1 MSLAAFRGLA
11 GAMFAFA
18 MVAGLGILMRPLLPI
33 DETRYL
39 AVAWEMRQSGNWIVP
54 HLNGALYAQKPPLLF
69 WLIDLEWALFG
80 VSETGARLVGPLAGV
95 AGLFLTGRLAGRLWP
110 DDPALSGRAAWML
123 AGFSTWALYAGLTM
137 FDALLGVAVLVGMS
151 ALVADRDGRFGWIG
165 LGAALAFGVLAKGP
179 VILVYLLPAAL
190 AMPFLRPERWT
201 VSLRRIG
208 LGLLLALGLVGLWLV
223 PALVLGGAE
232 YREAVLWTQSAGRVA
247 NAFDHARPF
256 WFFAALLPLLLW
268 PWLWSR
274 QVWQG
279 LIFARWRDDFGLG
292 LAAVWALG
300 TLGLFS
306 LIASKQ
312 LHYMVPAFPAVA
324 LILARATPVDAL
336 RAPAAAL
343 LPAVLG
349 FGLIALGLGW
359 QPDARSRGR
368 CRSAVGAL
376 GERAVAA
383 RRCRCCAA
391 TARRRSRGADGAR
404 AGCRHQSG
412 VPARDAGP
420 GLFLRA
426 DGRGDCTLRCGRHR
440 SGRRALCRSVQL
452 RCAADPSSDRTGRSR
467 CCAGLAGR
475 GSGTGCALPDGP
487 CLPGGCAR
495 KDHFLAWQ
503 RLRALEELR
512 SRLPR

>member
-165 LGAALAFGVLAKGP
+165 LGSALAFGVLAKGP

-359 QPDARSRGR
+359 QPDADLGAVAGPPLALWASGLWLLAVAGAALRLRGGVPVALTALGLVVGINLVFLLGTPGR
-368 CRSAVGAL
+368 VYSSGPMAAAIAPSDAVGIGL
-376 GERAVAA
+376 VGEGYAGQFSFSARLTHPVIELADPAA
-383 RRCRCCAA
+383 AQDWLA
-391 TARRRSRGADGAR
+391 E
-404 AGCRHQSG
+404 
-412 VPARDAGP
+412 VP
-420 GLFLRA
+420 
-426 DGRGDCTLRCGRHR
+426 GRV
-440 SGRRALCRSVQL
+440 ALCRTDHA
-452 RCAADPSSDRTGRSR
+452 CPEGAPARTISW
-467 CCAGLAGR
+467 R
-475 GSGTGCALPDGP
+475 GSDYGLW
-487 CLPGGCAR
+487 
-495 KDHFLAWQ
+495 K
-503 RLRALEELR
+503 
-512 SRLPR
+512 S